1 MEIRQFMYVS
11 MAAEC
16 GSFTKAAEKL
26 FITQPALSSYISKL
40 EEELGVRLF
49 DRSVTPL
56 GLTYAGE
63 KYLAYAKDI
72 LRQAD
77 GLEREMR
84 TLFCFRCGKSI
95 GAWHSAEFPRKNWC
109 WQRPGG
115 I

>member
-56 GLTYAGE
+56 
-63 KYLAYAKDI
+63 
-72 LRQAD
+72 
-77 GLEREMR
+77 
-84 TLFCFRCGKSI
+84 
-95 GAWHSAEFPRKNWC
+95 
-109 WQRPGG
+109 
-115 I
+115 

>member
-63 KYLAYAKDI
+63 KYLAYAEIFSGRQMDWKGRYGI
-72 LRQAD
+72 SPIIWQNTRLR
-77 GLEREMR
+77 GRFMPCTGR
-84 TLFCFRCGKSI
+84 
-95 GAWHSAEFPRKNWC
+95 
-109 WQRPGG
+109 RPIWGR
-115 I
+115 

>member
-63 KYLAYAKDI
+63 KYLAYARDI

-77 GLEREMR
+77 GLEREN
-84 TLFCFRCGKSI
+84 TGYLQSSG
-95 GAWHSAEFPRKNWC
+95 GPSAA
-109 WQRPGG
+109 G
-115 I
+115 ISQ

>member
-63 KYLAYAKDI
+63 KYLAYARDI
-72 LRQAD
+72 LRQA
-77 GLEREMR
+77 GKRCGPFLSYGVHG
-84 TLFCFRCGKSI
+84 LFCP
-95 GAWHSAEFPRKNWC
+95 EPFP
-109 WQRPGG
+109 GSG
-115 I
+115 YEEDI